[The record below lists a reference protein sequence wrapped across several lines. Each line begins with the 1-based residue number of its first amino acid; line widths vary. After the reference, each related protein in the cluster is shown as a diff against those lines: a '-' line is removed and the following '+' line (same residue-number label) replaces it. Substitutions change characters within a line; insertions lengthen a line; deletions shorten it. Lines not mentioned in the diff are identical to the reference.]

1 MKIWLE
7 LFINLIESTIIVD
20 FLTRYFGLKKKDWKS
35 YIVVIST
42 EVVLFSVITF
52 FTWNQSFETLSTLI
66 IGVLSFAFCAFCLN
80 GHILEKAFISA
91 FVMALIAVIATVTT
105 LVFGSVFKCDVTKI
119 LEFYSPARAIALV
132 TTKVIFFWITRA
144 ILKIKLRTE
153 LHIQDGLLLVI
164 VPLCSIGAISLLMPA
179 ALSDTEIQEYVL
191 GAVITI
197 AIMDFLIYY
206 LFLRIASVNQIK
218 QEYALLELQ
227 YSCSQKNALDI
238 KRLYDEV
245 CAVRHDLKNHML
257 CIDRMAMDHKCNE
270 IRCYIKKLFHDA
282 GYNERTIL
290 FTGNNILDAI
300 LNAKISVAEQN
311 GVRCQATITSTNIPL
326 SENDICVLFGNLMDN
341 AIEAAADTVKKRI
354 DIKIAEQGKYLLVRI
369 QNSIQRSVLKTN
381 PSMTTTKNDK
391 KMHGI
396 GVNNI
401 KRIVEEYGGII
412 EYFEENDRFS
422 CDILI
427 PTIPSTN

>member
-52 FTWNQSFETLSTLI
+52 FTWNQSFETLSTFI
-66 IGVLSFAFCAFCLN
+66 IGVLSFAFCAFFLN

-206 LFLRIASVNQIK
+206 LFLRIASVIISDVINFSAIIIVSVILQEFICTAIYLLCFLTTRCFCGGYHATTHTRCRIAMLTSYLLFLIIK
-218 QEYALLELQ
+218 TCLGNALL
-227 YSCSQKNALDI
+227 I
-238 KRLYDEV
+238 T
-245 CAVRHDLKNHML
+245 
-257 CIDRMAMDHKCNE
+257 
-270 IRCYIKKLFHDA
+270 
-282 GYNERTIL
+282 TI
-290 FTGNNILDAI
+290 AI
-300 LNAKISVAEQN
+300 LAALWGPVILYAPIQHANHKLSPELNRINRRRSFCSYGIWSVAIVIMYN
-311 GVRCQATITSTNIPL
+311 VDSDVSIAILASLMIVSLNMVLAKVSLNVRRC
-326 SENDICVLFGNLMDN
+326 
-341 AIEAAADTVKKRI
+341 
-354 DIKIAEQGKYLLVRI
+354 I
-369 QNSIQRSVLKTN
+369 QCR
-381 PSMTTTKNDK
+381 
-391 KMHGI
+391 
-396 GVNNI
+396 
-401 KRIVEEYGGII
+401 R
-412 EYFEENDRFS
+412 
-422 CDILI
+422 
-427 PTIPSTN
+427 